1 MDSDFK
7 LNKQINSVV
16 KSVFYQLRLSP
27 PNSSSSY
34 LLFILSYTC
43 FYNNSTDYCNAL
55 YTLQWSFTSV
65 SDTFKPSN
73 MLLHTSLTKPVR
85 WLISPLFWHPFTGF
99 LCILGPILRFYCKF
113 INPLMGWLPL
123 ILLIS

>member
-16 KSVFYQLRLSP
+16 KSVFYQLSLSP
-27 PNSSSSY
+27 PNSRSSY
-34 LLFILSYTC
+34 LLIILSYTC

-99 LCILGPILRFYCKF
+99 
-113 INPLMGWLPL
+113 
-123 ILLIS
+123 

>member
-99 LCILGPILRFYCKF
+99 LCILGLILRFYCKF

>member
-16 KSVFYQLRLSP
+16 KSVFLPIEPFP
-27 PNSSSSY
+27 PNSRSSY
-34 LLFILSYTC
+34 LLIILSYTC

-99 LCILGPILRFYCKF
+99 LCILGLILRFYCKF